1 LFVFLTLMAFEDSL
15 FLSFKNWQL
24 NNNCLKS
31 NIYWRNQ
38 TKGIWGQ
45 AKTKKVHPSYVHSQ
59 KNFSSDIHAAF
70 SFCIH
75 CAHQN
80 LSNPIFKYYETSKF
94 HSHNFKQKVFNFVIG
109 KAQGMRHSQ
118 NKGPLPKVMVKGE
131 PHMWHIP

>member
-1 LFVFLTLMAFEDSL
+1 MFVYLTLMAFEDSL

-24 NNNCLKS
+24 NNNCH
-31 NIYWRNQ
+31 NQ
-38 TKGIWGQ
+38 ISIEETKQKAFQLLLEIRGQ

-80 LSNPIFKYYETSKF
+80 LSNPIFKYYKTSKF
-94 HSHNFKQKVFNFVIG
+94 HSYNFKQKMFNFVLRIRDEAFS
-109 KAQGMRHSQ
+109 K
-118 NKGPLPKVMVKGE
+118 
-131 PHMWHIP
+131 